1 MWVRV
6 RGVWEGGGGERG
18 VGGGGGGERERCG
31 REGGGGGGLHE
42 KYLGALLQC
51 LVVSILTLTCTPKLH
66 CLSVCF
72 SLCHVVAEIQAKDLM
87 NSVCSRAG

>member
-1 MWVRV
+1 MGEGEGCGR
-6 RGVWEGGGGERG
+6 GGGRERG
-18 VGGGGGGERERCG
+18 VGGGGGGRERGVGG
-31 REGGGGGGLHE
+31 REGVGGLHE